1 MSGCIALLRNADKC
15 LLNFGDL
22 AGHKRLVYFGVLFFL
37 LRDILPEK
45 SELFVLE
52 VGKQRLLSFVSRV
65 FQFPFMLLD

>member
-1 MSGCIALLRNADKC
+1 VSGCIALLRNADKC

>member
-1 MSGCIALLRNADKC
+1 MSGCITLLRNADKC

-65 FQFPFMLLD
+65 LQFPFMLFD

>member
-1 MSGCIALLRNADKC
+1 VSRCIALLRNADKC
-15 LLNFGDL
+15 LFNFGDL

-52 VGKQRLLSFVSRV
+52 VGKQRLLSFVSRIL
-65 FQFPFMLLD
+65 QLPFMLLD

>member
-1 MSGCIALLRNADKC
+1 MSRCIALLRNADKC

-52 VGKQRLLSFVSRV
+52 VGKQRLLSCVRRV
-65 FQFPFMLLD
+65 LQCPFMLLD